1 MASGSWTFG
10 TGNSYIQGKVNW
22 SSSSNGSSANSS
34 NISVSVYFRRT
45 NSGYTSYGK
54 VNTHCVINGG
64 SQKDENGFSVSM
76 SNPNTWTLVYAKN
89 WTVGHNSDG
98 SKQIN
103 IRVWG
108 NGNFS
113 IGSYD
118 TNITVTLDK
127 IPRYTSIRTWSVAE
141 VGKTYVKLNWA
152 TADTVDWLCVYLNN
166 NGNWTDIPNDSSIA
180 NTNSN
185 STSGNFIYY
194 GEHTGD
200 HSYPSQS
207 TLKPGT
213 TYNLKLG
220 VRRKDSQLWSYGN
233 NVEFTT
239 SPVAMISNLSDGF
252 SYNIGDN
259 LIINFSNS
267 SINKSWLSLEIE
279 NTSGVFEEILKTDEA
294 IQSDS
299 YTWLLSNYASTLFSK
314 LPTRNS
320 AKCKIKCGTTIVE
333 NGQTIS
339 YVANEITGTINV
351 INSNPIFSD
360 FNYGNEDSVTQKILG
375 NSTYM
380 MQNCG
385 SMVIRIPTNKMA
397 IAKNGASIVKYIIQV
412 RGVEYTDYE
421 RSASSS
427 EISINCGSYYITGN
441 GTISI
446 YAVDSRGNASQTV
459 SKTFTVLPYSIPNFS
474 TLNLK
479 RLNDY
484 EAEIVLDFKA
494 RLSSLNIGGTEKN
507 TAHKVG
513 YRYTDIS
520 SNYPS
525 SFTTINGASTSTAN
539 SNITLSFAQN
549 TQDNT
554 FGITGVGSSKL
565 ILDSNKSYKFQFYL
579 QDSYT
584 TVYYE
589 SIIEQGVPIMFIGD
603 NKQVSV
609 GMIPDIERTEKL
621 QVATDI
627 MATDSKGEKVGIL
640 DSLNKMIIISE
651 EEPTDQPIGGLWLR
665 PRSVG

>member
-10 TGNSYIQGKVNW
+10 TRNSYIQGKVNW

-54 VNTHCVINGG
+54 VNTYCVINGG
-64 SQKDENGFSVSM
+64 SQKNETGFSVSM

-118 TNITVTLDK
+118 TNRTVTLDK

-141 VGKTYVKLNWA
+141 VGKTYAKMNWG
-152 TADTVDWLCVYLNN
+152 TADTVDWLRVYLNDSSQ
-166 NGNWTDIPNDSSIA
+166 WTDNPGSVNG
-180 NTNSN
+180 
-185 STSGNFIYY
+185 TSGSFVY
-194 GEHTGD
+194 TGAA
-200 HSYPSQS
+200 SSGASIPSVS

-213 TYNLKLG
+213 TYKLKCW
-220 VRRKDSQLWSYGN
+220 VKRKDSQLSTTSSN
-233 NVEFTT
+233 IEFTT
-239 SPVAMISNLSDGF
+239 SPVAMISNLNDGF

-259 LIINFSNS
+259 LVINFSNS

-314 LPTRNS
+314 LSTRNS

-333 NGQTIS
+333 NGQTIN

-351 INSNPIFSD
+351 TNSNPVFSD

-375 NSTYM
+375 NSAYM
-380 MQNCG
+380 IQNCG

-397 IAKNGASIVKYIIQV
+397 VAKNGASIVKYIIQV

-446 YAVDSRGNASQTV
+446 YAVDSRGNTSQIV

-507 TAHKVG
+507 TTHKVG

-525 SFTTINGASTSTAN
+525 SFTTIDGASVSTAN

-554 FGITGVGSSKL
+554 FGITGAGSSKL
-565 ILDSNKSYKFQFYL
+565 ILDNNKSYKFQFYL

-589 SIIEQGVPIMFIGD
+589 LIIEQGVPTMFIGD
-603 NKQVSV
+603 NNQVSV
-609 GMIPDIERTEKL
+609 GMIPDITRDEKF

-627 MATDSKGEKVGIL
+627 LATNANGELVGIL
-640 DSLNKMIIISE
+640 DLISKMIIPSDTEPESQPNGGFWLKTSTIGE
-651 EEPTDQPIGGLWLR
+651 ENI
-665 PRSVG
+665 VG

>member
-34 NISVSVYFRRT
+34 NISVAVYFRRT

-118 TNITVTLDK
+118 TNRTVTLDK
-127 IPRYTSIRTWSVAE
+127 IPRYTSIKTWSVAE
-141 VGKTYVKLNWA
+141 VGKTYAKINWG
-152 TADTVDWLCVYLNN
+152 TAETVDWVRVYLNDSSQ
-166 NGNWTDIPNDSSIA
+166 WTDNPGSVNG
-180 NTNSN
+180 
-185 STSGNFIYY
+185 TSGSFVY
-194 GEHTGD
+194 TGAA
-200 HSYPSQS
+200 SSGASIPSVS

-213 TYNLKLG
+213 TYKLKCW
-220 VRRKDSQLWSYGN
+220 VRRKDSQLATTSSN
-233 NVEFTT
+233 IEFTT
-239 SPVAMISNLSDGF
+239 SSVAMISNLSDGF

-279 NTSGVFEEILKTDEA
+279 NTSGIFEEILKTDEA

-351 INSNPIFSD
+351 TNSNPVFSD

-375 NSTYM
+375 NSAYM

-446 YAVDSRGNASQTV
+446 YAIDSRGNTSQTV

-494 RLSSLNIGGTEKN
+494 RLSSLNVGGTEKN
-507 TAHKVG
+507 AIHKVG

-589 SIIEQGVPIMFIGD
+589 SIIEQGIPIMFIGD

-609 GMIPDIERTEKL
+609 GMIPDIARTEKL

>member
-10 TGNSYIQGKVNW
+10 TGNSYIHGLVNW

-54 VNTHCVINGG
+54 VNTYVDLVGWG
-64 SQKDENGFSVSM
+64 QKSELNYSVSM
-76 SNPNTWTLVYAKN
+76 SNPNTWTLVFAKN
-89 WTVGHNSDG
+89 WTVSHASDG
-98 SKQIN
+98 KRI
-103 IRVWG
+103 IRIHVAG

-113 IGSYD
+113 IGSFD
-118 TNITVTLDK
+118 TYKDVNLDT
-127 IPRYTSIRTWSVAE
+127 IPRYTSIKTWSVAE
-141 VGKTYVKLNWA
+141 VGKTYVKMNWE
-152 TADTVDWLCVYLNN
+152 TADTLDWLCVYLNN
-166 NGNWTDIPNDSSIA
+166 ND
-180 NTNSN
+180 N

-239 SPVAMISNLSDGF
+239 SPVAMISNLSNGF

-360 FNYGNEDSVTQKILG
+360 FNYGDEDSTTQKILG

-380 MQNCG
+380 MQNYG
-385 SMVIRIPTNKMA
+385 SMVIRIPTSKMA
-397 IAKNGASIVKYIIQV
+397 VAKNGASIVKYVIQV

-427 EISINCGSYYITGN
+427 EISINCGSYYVTGN

-446 YAVDSRGNASQTV
+446 YAVDSRGNTSQAV

-507 TAHKVG
+507 MIHKVG
-513 YRYTDIS
+513 YRYADIS

-525 SFTTINGASTSTAN
+525 SFTNINGTSASTAN

-554 FGITGVGSSKL
+554 FGITGAGSSKL
-565 ILDSNKSYKFQFYL
+565 ILDNNKSYKFQFYL

-589 SIIEQGVPIMFIGD
+589 LIIEQGVPIVFFGD
-603 NKQVSV
+603 NNQVSV
-609 GMIPDIERTEKL
+609 GMIPDIARTEKL
-621 QVATDI
+621 QVGSDI

>member
-118 TNITVTLDK
+118 TNKTVTLDK
-127 IPRYTSIRTWSVAE
+127 IPRYTSIKTWSVAE
-141 VGKTYVKLNWA
+141 VGKTYAKINWG
-152 TADTVDWLCVYLNN
+152 TAETVDWVRVYLNDSSQ
-166 NGNWTDIPNDSSIA
+166 WTDNPGSVNG
-180 NTNSN
+180 
-185 STSGNFIYY
+185 TSGSFVY
-194 GEHTGD
+194 TGAA
-200 HSYPSQS
+200 SSGASIPSVS

-213 TYNLKLG
+213 TYKLKCW
-220 VRRKDSQLWSYGN
+220 VRRKDSQLATTSSN
-233 NVEFTT
+233 IEFTT
-239 SPVAMISNLSDGF
+239 SSVAMISNLSDGF

-279 NTSGVFEEILKTDEA
+279 NTSGIFEEILKTDEA

-351 INSNPIFSD
+351 TNSNPVFSD
-360 FNYGNEDSVTQKILG
+360 FNYGNEDSVTKKILG

-446 YAVDSRGNASQTV
+446 YAIDSRGNTSQTV

-494 RLSSLNIGGTEKN
+494 RLSSLNVGGTEKN
-507 TAHKVG
+507 AIHKVG

-589 SIIEQGVPIMFIGD
+589 SIIEQGIPIMFIGD

-609 GMIPDIERTEKL
+609 GMIPDIARTEKL

>member
-34 NISVSVYFRRT
+34 NISVAVYFRRT

-118 TNITVTLDK
+118 TNRTVTLDK
-127 IPRYTSIRTWSVAE
+127 IPRYTSIKTWSVAE
-141 VGKTYVKLNWA
+141 VGKTYAKINWG
-152 TADTVDWLCVYLNN
+152 TAETVDWVRVYLNDSSQ
-166 NGNWTDIPNDSSIA
+166 WTDNPGSVNG
-180 NTNSN
+180 
-185 STSGNFIYY
+185 TSGSFVY
-194 GEHTGD
+194 TGAA
-200 HSYPSQS
+200 SSGASIPSVS

-213 TYNLKLG
+213 TYKLKCW
-220 VRRKDSQLWSYGN
+220 VRRKDSQLATTSSN
-233 NVEFTT
+233 IEFTT
-239 SPVAMISNLSDGF
+239 SSVAMISNLSNGF

-459 SKTFTVLPYSIPNFS
+459 SKTFTVFPYSIPNFS

-507 TAHKVG
+507 TIHKVG

-589 SIIEQGVPIMFIGD
+589 SIIEQGIPIMFIGD

-609 GMIPDIERTEKL
+609 GMIPDIARTEKL

>member
-34 NISVSVYFRRT
+34 NISVAVYFRRT

-54 VNTHCVINGG
+54 VNTYCVINGG
-64 SQKDENGFSVSM
+64 SQKNETGFSVSM

-118 TNITVTLDK
+118 TNRTVTLDK
-127 IPRYTSIRTWSVAE
+127 IPRYTSIKTWSVAE
-141 VGKTYVKLNWA
+141 VGKTYAKINWG
-152 TADTVDWLCVYLNN
+152 TAETVDWVRVYLNDSSQ
-166 NGNWTDIPNDSSIA
+166 WTDNPGSVNG
-180 NTNSN
+180 
-185 STSGNFIYY
+185 TSGSFVY
-194 GEHTGD
+194 TGAA
-200 HSYPSQS
+200 SSGASIPSVS

-213 TYNLKLG
+213 TYKLKCW
-220 VRRKDSQLWSYGN
+220 VRRKDSQLATTSSN
-233 NVEFTT
+233 IEFTT
-239 SPVAMISNLSDGF
+239 SSVAMISNLSDGF

-351 INSNPIFSD
+351 TNSNPVFSD

-375 NSTYM
+375 NSAYM

-446 YAVDSRGNASQTV
+446 YAIDSRGNTSQTV

-494 RLSSLNIGGTEKN
+494 RLSSLNVGGTEKN
-507 TAHKVG
+507 AIHKVG

-589 SIIEQGVPIMFIGD
+589 SIIEQGIPIMFIGD

-609 GMIPDIERTEKL
+609 GMIPDIARTEKL

-665 PRSVG
+665 PRPVG